1 MLTDIQKCVRTVDIE
16 EVGDLCHL
24 TCFEMLGDWSLG
36 AYWKNESINRK
47 YYATLS
53 CATQS
58 ENNILFSKE
67 KLTFFLIFQYF

>member
-36 AYWKNESINRK
+36 AYWKNESIK
-47 YYATLS
+47 
-53 CATQS
+53 
-58 ENNILFSKE
+58 ILCNF
-67 KLTFFLIFQYF
+67 KLRNTK